1 MFYNESMPF
10 SYDIEPNDSPRLR
23 RHMSR
28 VNSDDR
34 IEVKALGPNLG
45 QLARSAQVFDPNA
58 YDGDGD
64 GVVQDGTPFERPAVL
79 SNIAS
84 VARGLASTTGGY
96 GSYTPRGSWTVGLTN
111 EEVAERAVPST
122 PAAFVEMLVAQGST
136 GNLSDSVREALDM
149 ALFDEEKVA
158 QLREALRNALDERP
172 ALRASFDRFGVPP
185 IGVHPNKDKD
195 DESVGYQ
202 GVAFGKQA
210 IFITEKTLD
219 KGAMSQWFGRRKFSA
234 KVFSFTTFAP
244 RIKGVDRAFAG
255 ESAEDIIT
263 HEWGHYLNY
272 LVADIAPDAQLRDL
286 ASALTQ
292 DSWYMSSYYT
302 NRISPRVKEMFDYFD
317 GAMKSGEKVDQ
328 PDGVPFV
335 KTVYGTSSPVEFF
348 AESVAAYFSPRANTR
363 KLLNDEAT
371 DIVEQML
378 GIKQVSRSG
387 FASRTGSLK
396 SSTGSTL
403 RNKTPQE
410 IADIV
415 VPKTKADAI
424 ALADA
429 HSALLT
435 DPGGVPY
442 IASEPEVLQQ
452 IVPKGIDAMD
462 FSPEAVSR
470 MKEMVV
476 EALSNHP
483 NFYEAVQRFGMPPV
497 LITKPGERLD
507 GAYAIAGVE
516 GFPAITIDST
526 VREMALVNGFP
537 NGMYKDE
544 PFLFGTRTFL
554 SDATSEGFFIHE
566 WGHFLNRLAL
576 DVHPDDEIKALARF
590 WWNET
595 WDLDEYLPKIAK
607 LLRRFVKPETRVDA
621 RYIGAQKFG
630 KAAKNHKSV
639 DFTGYPHVKT
649 QYGQS
654 MPAEAF
660 AEAITAVL
668 SNNIDDKEMVSPEL
682 RKDILDI
689 LGFSPSVKEVDKAGN
704 SEGRG
709 SGFASK
715 TVTRGPDGT
724 RIIDTSDPFTPLSG
738 SDWLK
743 DATDDEVAD
752 AVTPTGI
759 DDAIALTIMNTSYGD
774 DPANYPAEEAKVR
787 QIMTDHI
794 FKFYGRDSN
803 GKIAT
808 DANGQP
814 ISFSVPY
821 DFSPQGR
828 QTVKDMVK
836 RMMAESPEFSWM
848 IRRFGCPPMMVIDEA
863 KLTQLNNQVEQM
875 RLAGQDISLP
885 FHLADGAVGGFSVGT
900 YGITL
905 RTDPRT
911 DNLPM
916 GFYRRLAAKRKT
928 GRIITNPDGSREE
941 EKENWMNN
949 FGLSLADKGIHEWAH
964 WFYAT
969 VKGNKGLLGKSRRGD
984 RKSRLS
990 YLFPGIPVAD
1000 AEKMTKEF
1008 LDAFDADGFIPFNG
1022 MSAQHLERI
1031 MTTARRSIS
1040 RNLSNKPL
1048 TEQLLADARFVDLI
1062 NDYVNNVI
1070 NAPDGWSPSQAQ
1082 EFADQI
1088 AIEFPYLVDDMPPLI
1103 AGTYA
1108 TATRQELWAEA
1119 ILLFSSPDRK
1129 LKAKYLTPEI
1139 EAFIAYAL
1147 GLKQDKDASTPY
1159 NKPWSSRS
1167 GLASSSRVR
1176 RLHAAQDSID
1186 ERVSDKDD
1194 GFASRNAGDAKSTT
1208 VKMSRETSS
1217 TSRFTVGDYE
1227 FDITDED
1234 LSTYDWDTAYDQWT
1248 TWSGNWRMRHLSS
1261 AMMGI
1266 EQQPTKGGEE
1276 SLSTVHEVMRSGELL
1291 DAPNHVKDSVRESLI
1306 NTHKTMEKIST
1317 GDTVSDRPLYRG
1329 LGSVPDDSEILMA
1342 EQGETITFP
1351 LSAFTPDRG
1360 LATTFAD
1367 MNAESDKKVI
1377 LQLQNGAHVA
1387 SSDYTT
1393 QIRDLESDWVEVPIE
1408 SVTQGE
1414 FTVVS
1419 KREQDGY
1426 TVVELSHSKTFD
1438 PLSGKMVDTNV
1449 REGFASSSMR
1459 PERRVSDSAIRT
1471 LTDNMDFLR
1480 DNPPMG
1486 KGGKDLDDRWA
1497 EQTIGKLRSGEI
1509 TQEDA
1514 FDLMNAVIEIL
1525 SDGFSKDPSQK
1536 DNPEGKL
1543 LAYQKLVK
1551 RLRKLAVG
1559 GMSKDD
1565 MDDLRREQG
1574 IIPTV
1579 TNKPKPTPYAG
1590 GRFGFSSTTRREEL
1604 STRAQERI
1612 DAIDTQV
1619 EELESFNQ
1627 RLMRAISE
1635 LQATGNWEG
1644 EKHDVFLKEGNS
1656 PKTYTKEQLES
1667 NGWTQRVREESAK
1680 AHFDRETYV
1689 NSLKRDRNG
1698 LEDSQKRLA
1707 GEYPETTMVVD
1718 ELLLDE
1724 DNVESIKARSLEVDS
1739 MSRQQREERFTDPN
1753 DPDAVY
1759 VVHFGAT
1766 KLEGGQLDPS
1776 RSRGQVGA
1784 GIAGN
1789 TRQINDETARYMV
1802 GLRNDARRDLSILEE
1817 IKRQMETDKVVDFDA
1832 IARTDPKDLL
1842 RAGRAKKLLGIDRRD
1857 FNYERSTFTPPYWNP
1872 ESFDS
1877 QIDYEKRTLSRLDKV
1892 ADQLIA
1898 DDYQYTST
1906 YRASGLQD
1914 LLGSYG
1920 GRYAEGDSSEWGD
1933 RAQRSTTTG
1942 IHIFKVKIGDNAVE
1956 QNSVGETHL
1965 VGKHTPIA
1973 SLVVDSSA
1981 NDDNPAREVWKGW
1994 LDSVIEQDIA
2004 ENRSRSGFSSTT
2016 RPTIPMRPSLQLTP
2030 TDDIEEAK
2038 RTGRPL
2044 SILRP
2049 GTLPPK
2055 SQAEYDRVIEEA
2067 MKNLD
2072 EAKEIRRR
2080 YQAIWDG
2087 TTTPPY
2093 SDEQKEGIEAKN
2105 RINNELL
2112 FQFVDLVPLNRLMQE
2127 EFLELGFDYE
2137 TEAKVR
2143 RGIEV
2148 HLSTFVSYFT
2158 SAQYSQE
2165 STLGDEARL
2174 QHSVEALDKADI
2186 AIAFPKDLLEKLI
2199 ADGRFKT
2206 QFETRTSRGALH
2218 PEGRISGDVAQFG
2231 YHPDTAP
2238 DKRPVYG
2245 YLTSGG
2251 SINKRNLGSI
2261 KQYGELQFVLKRD
2274 SHSRSTYT
2282 THDSLSSGLT
2292 PSPMGIPSKDA
2303 SGKVG
2308 ETMYSEAQIH
2318 GGVSLSDV
2326 DYVVINVGEPDQWDW
2341 QNNKVSQEE
2350 FDSISGMLARVGI
2363 RVVPVRDGEIVD
2375 TWNGGQVVP
2384 EPPADTIPEQEPV
2397 KAVA

>member
-1 MFYNESMPF
+1 M
-10 SYDIEPNDSPRLR
+10 
-23 RHMSR
+23 
-28 VNSDDR
+28 
-34 IEVKALGPNLG
+34 
-45 QLARSAQVFDPNA
+45 
-58 YDGDGD
+58 
-64 GVVQDGTPFERPAVL
+64 
-79 SNIAS
+79 
-84 VARGLASTTGGY
+84 
-96 GSYTPRGSWTVGLTN
+96 
-111 EEVAERAVPST
+111 
-122 PAAFVEMLVAQGST
+122 
-136 GNLSDSVREALDM
+136 
-149 ALFDEEKVA
+149 
-158 QLREALRNALDERP
+158 
-172 ALRASFDRFGVPP
+172 
-185 IGVHPNKDKD
+185 
-195 DESVGYQ
+195 
-202 GVAFGKQA
+202 
-210 IFITEKTLD
+210 
-219 KGAMSQWFGRRKFSA
+219 
-234 KVFSFTTFAP
+234 FSFTTFAP
-244 RIKGVDRAFAG
+244 RVKGVDRAFAG

-272 LVADIAPDAQLRDL
+272 LVHDIAPDAQLRDL
-286 ASALTQ
+286 AGALVQ
-292 DSWYMSSYYT
+292 DSWYMSNYYT
-302 NRISPRVKEMFDYFD
+302 SRISSQVKEMFDYFD

-328 PDGVPFV
+328 PEGIPFV

-424 ALADA
+424 ALSDA

-442 IASEPEVLQQ
+442 LASEPEVLQQ
-452 IVPKGIDAMD
+452 ITPKGIDAMD

-476 EALSNHP
+476 EALSNNP
-483 NFYEAVQRFGMPPV
+483 DFYEAVQRYGMPPI

-507 GAYAIAGVE
+507 EAYAIAGVE

-526 VREMALVNGFP
+526 MREKALVDGFP

-544 PFLFGTRTFL
+544 PFIIGTREFMVG
-554 SDATSEGFFIHE
+554 ATSDSFLIHE
-566 WGHFLNRLAL
+566 WGHTFNRLAL
-576 DVHPDDEIKALARF
+576 DVHTDDEMKALARF
-590 WWNET
+590 WWGDT
-595 WDLDEYLPKIAK
+595 WELDEHLPKITK
-607 LLRRFVKPETRVDA
+607 LLRKFVKPETRVDA

-630 KAAKNHKSV
+630 KASKNHKSV

-660 AEAITAVL
+660 AEAVTAVL
-668 SNNIDDKEMVSPEL
+668 SKDVDDKELVSPEM
-682 RKDILDI
+682 RKDVLDM
-689 LGFSPSVKEVDKAGN
+689 LGFSPSAKEIDRAGS
-704 SEGRG
+704 SEGR
-709 SGFASK
+709 SQGFASK
-715 TVTRGPDGT
+715 TVTRDSNGV
-724 RIIDTSDPFTPLSG
+724 RVIDKSEPFTPLSG
-738 SDWLK
+738 SNWLQ
-743 DATDDEVAD
+743 DATDDEIAD
-752 AVTPTGI
+752 AVVPMNMQ
-759 DDAIALTIMNTSYGD
+759 DAIALTTMNTTYGA
-774 DPANYPAEEAKVR
+774 DPAMYPAEVAKMA
-787 QIMTDHI
+787 QLTEGLI
-794 FKFYGRDSN
+794 FKTNVVDSQ
-803 GKIAT
+803 
-808 DANGQP
+808 GQS
-814 ISFSVPY
+814 IMEIDVPF
-821 DFSPQGR
+821 DFSPAGR
-828 QTVKDMVK
+828 QKAKDMVK
-836 RMMAESPEFSWM
+836 RMLSESPEFAWL
-848 IRRFGCPPMMVIDEA
+848 IRRFGCPPIMMMDEA
-863 KLTQLNNQVEQM
+863 QLATINDTLQLA
-875 RLAGQDISLP
+875 RLSGADMQLQDYLSQS
-885 FHLADGAVGGFSVGT
+885 GVGGFSIGT
-900 YGITL
+900 LGITI
-905 RTDPRT
+905 RPKSTD
-911 DNLPM
+911 DLPS
-916 GFYRRLAAKRKT
+916 GFNTAMSARKRT
-928 GRIITNPDGSREE
+928 GRIITNPDGSVEE
-941 EKENWMNN
+941 EKERWLNN
-949 FGLSLADKGIHEWAH
+949 FGISIADVGIHEWAH
-964 WFYAT
+964 WFYST
-969 VKGNKGLLGKSRRGD
+969 IKGNKQFIGRSAMGD
-984 RKSRLS
+984 RQSRLD
-990 YLFPGIPVAD
+990 YMFPGAPTAD
-1000 AEKMTKEF
+1000 VERMTKEF
-1008 LDAFDADGFIPFNG
+1008 LDAFDVSGFIPFNTMSG
-1022 MSAQHLERI
+1022 MHLDRI
-1031 MTTARRSIS
+1031 MTNAIKSIS
-1040 RNLSNKPL
+1040 RNMQNRTQL
-1048 TEQLLADARFVDLI
+1048 EQAFAQQRFGVIIQDYLDNVVNARKWSPTAAKDFADLI
-1062 NDYVNNVI
+1062 AV
-1070 NAPDGWSPSQAQ
+1070 
-1082 EFADQI
+1082 
-1088 AIEFPYLVDDMPPLI
+1088 EFPYLVDDLPPLL

-1119 ILLFSSPDRK
+1119 VLLFSSPDSK

-1139 EAFIAYAL
+1139 EAFIAYAF
-1147 GLKQDKDASTPY
+1147 GLKPDRDPNTPY
-1159 NKPWSSRS
+1159 QKPWAPRS

-1176 RLHAAQDSID
+1176 RLHAAQDSIA
-1186 ERVSDKDD
+1186 ERVSDKND
-1194 GFASRNAGDAKSTT
+1194 GFASRTVGESSAK
-1208 VKMSRETSS
+1208 MNRETSS
-1217 TSRFTVGDYE
+1217 TSRFTVGDYD

-1261 AMMGI
+1261 SMMGI

-1276 SLSTVHEVMRSGELL
+1276 SLSTVHEIMRSGELSN
-1291 DAPNHVKDSVRESLI
+1291 APDHVKDSVRESLI
-1306 NTHKTMEKIST
+1306 NTYKTMEKIST

-1377 LQLQNGAHVA
+1377 LQLKNGAHVA

-1393 QIRDLESDWVEVPIE
+1393 QIKDLESDWIEVPIE

-1419 KREQDGY
+1419 KSEKDGY
-1426 TVVELSHSKTFD
+1426 TIVELSHSKAFD
-1438 PLSGKMVDTNV
+1438 PLSGKMVHTNV

-1480 DNPPMG
+1480 NNPPMG

-1497 EQTIGKLRSGEI
+1497 EQTINKLRSGEL
-1509 TQEDA
+1509 TQEDV

-1525 SDGFSKDPSQK
+1525 SNGFNEDPSKK
-1536 DNPEGKL
+1536 DNPDGAL

-1551 RLRKLAVG
+1551 RLRRLAVG

-1579 TNKPKPTPYAG
+1579 SNAPKKNPYPG

-1612 DAIDTQV
+1612 DDIGAQV
-1619 EELESFNQ
+1619 EELESFNE

-1644 EKHDVFLKEGNS
+1644 EKHNVFIAEGNN

-1667 NGWTQRVREESAK
+1667 AGWTTRVRQDSAS
-1680 AHFDRETYV
+1680 AHFLREGQI
-1689 NSLKRDRNG
+1689 NSLKRDRDS
-1698 LEDSQKRLA
+1698 LEESKQRLI
-1707 GEYPETTMVVD
+1707 GEYPETTMLAE

-1724 DNVESIKARSLEVDS
+1724 DNVESIMARSLEVDS
-1739 MSRQQREERFTDPN
+1739 MSRQQREQRYADPN

-1759 VVHFGAT
+1759 VVHWGAS

-1802 GLRNDARRDLSILEE
+1802 GLRNDARRDLSILEDMKLQAE
-1817 IKRQMETDKVVDFDA
+1817 RDGVIDFDE
-1832 IARTDPKDLL
+1832 IGRSNPSDSL
-1842 RAGRAKKLLGIDRRD
+1842 RAGRARLLFGISRRD
-1857 FNYERSTFTPPYWNP
+1857 GDVPTATADEYRINQIG
-1872 ESFDS
+1872 S
-1877 QIDYEKRTLSRLDKV
+1877 QIGSERRVLDRLDKV
-1892 ADQLIA
+1892 ADQLVA
-1898 DDYQYTST
+1898 DNYQYTST
-1906 YRASGLQD
+1906 YRASALQGLF
-1914 LLGSYG
+1914 GSYG
-1920 GRYAEGDSSEWGD
+1920 GRYAEGDSTEWGD
-1933 RAQRSTTTG
+1933 RAQRSKTTG
-1942 IHIFKVKIGDNAVE
+1942 IHIFKVRIGDDAVE

-1973 SLVVDSSA
+1973 SLIVDSNA
-1981 NDDNPAREVWKGW
+1981 NDDNPAREIWKGW
-1994 LDSVIEQDIA
+1994 LDLVIEQDIA
-2004 ENRSRSGFSSTT
+2004 KNNTGRSGFASTT
-2016 RPTIPMRPSLQLTP
+2016 RPTIPMRPSVQLTP

-2044 SILRP
+2044 SVLRP

-2072 EAKEIRRR
+2072 EAKELRKR
-2080 YQAIWDG
+2080 YQAVWDG

-2112 FQFVDLVPLNRLMQE
+2112 FQFFDLVPLNRLMQE
-2127 EFLELGFDYE
+2127 EFMELGFDSE
-2137 TEAKVR
+2137 TEAMVR

-2148 HLSTFVSYFT
+2148 HLQTFVSYFT
-2158 SAQYSQE
+2158 TAQYSQE

-2186 AIAFPKDLLEKLI
+2186 AISFPKDLLEKLI

-2206 QFETRTSRGALH
+2206 QFETKTSRGALH
-2218 PEGRISGDVAQFG
+2218 PTGRIQGDVAQFG

-2238 DKRPVYG
+2238 EMRPVYG

-2251 SINKRNLGSI
+2251 SIDKRTFGTI
-2261 KQYGELQFVLKRD
+2261 KQYGELQFILKRD
-2274 SHSRSTYT
+2274 THSRSTYT
-2282 THDSLSSGLT
+2282 THDSLGSGLT

-2318 GGVSLSDV
+2318 GGLSLGDV
-2326 DYVVINVGEPDQWDW
+2326 DYVVVNVGEPDQWDW
-2341 QNNKVSQEE
+2341 QNNKISEE
-2350 FDSISGMLARVGI
+2350 DFESISGMLTRVGI

-2375 TWNGGQVVP
+2375 TWNGGQVIP
-2384 EPPADTIPEQEPV
+2384 EPPADIIPEPEPV
-2397 KAVA
+2397 EAVA